1 MPTPPTTYI
10 TRAAPNMTT
19 QNANA
24 VLQLCVR
31 NRSGPRAPRSH
42 GCGEGAANM
51 MVEPADDK
59 PANTGIIASIVIFGA
74 EFLTRR
80 DQCPS
85 DSSECARHVPVLLAI
100 SIPVDR
106 SPVGLAAPGRQYW
119 IHRAKAATRRFPP
132 NLLQLHAS
140 LAAPQLSIDDGR
152 IELELVCTNPAA
164 STHQIL
170 DISQEFG
177 QHFRQVATAI
187 DRVDVLDT
195 VDFGGGLR
203 DHKPARFYKAR
214 LCDRRLAR

>member
-1 MPTPPTTYI
+1 MI
-10 TRAAPNMTT
+10 
-19 QNANA
+19 
-24 VLQLCVR
+24 L
-31 NRSGPRAPRSH
+31 
-42 GCGEGAANM
+42 
-51 MVEPADDK
+51 
-59 PANTGIIASIVIFGA
+59 FGA
-74 EFLTRR
+74 KFFTRKN
-80 DQCPS
+80 QYPS

-152 IELELVCTNPAA
+152 IELELVCANPAA

-187 DRVDVLDT
+187 DRKGMGRLAPLAIGLTVLVGHVVAVPVT
-195 VDFGGGLR
+195 GASMN
-203 DHKPARFYKAR
+203 PARSLGPALVAAEWGTLWLYWAGPLLGGALAGLGYQYLFI
-214 LCDRRLAR
+214 RRPG